1 MTTRWP
7 YWANIITLDK
17 DLGNEFAAKI
27 DHDTGG
33 GSTFGACSLRRI
45 EDNATA
51 WATSVPLTL
60 AGKLIFDEFH
70 GPGPYG
76 NLALLGLPEAKVLA
90 AKAAFLIEYGDRA
103 DYEDGLPAM
112 IVGRGFAVNRST

>member
-7 YWANIITLDK
+7 YWANIITFDK

-27 DHDTGG
+27 DPDD
-33 GSTFGACSLRRI
+33 GSATFGAIRLRRVG
-45 EDNATA
+45 DNTPA
-51 WATSVPLTL
+51 WATSVPLTP

-70 GPGPYG
+70 GSGPYG
-76 NLALLGLPEAKVLA
+76 NLALLGLPEEKVLA

-112 IVGRGFAVNRST
+112 IVGHGFAVNRST